1 MPATWYFELKKRNP
15 LLAKAGVIGFALAI
29 GLIFLSF
36 FDQREL
42 LGVSVWNKPIKFFLS
57 VSIYFWT
64 MGWLMEDLNQPKKVS
79 KISLFM
85 FLLLTGELV
94 IITFQAIRGEQSHYN
109 ITSYF
114 DAALFQLMGTM
125 IFLNSVVSARV
136 LVLFTKVKTLPKGYL
151 RAIQIGLIIFL
162 IAGFEGFFMAGR
174 LGHIIG
180 APDGQEG
187 IFFLGWAKAYGDLR
201 VFHFIGLHSIQVLS
215 LIGWYFFKDQP
226 GKITVVGLIYFLLSS
241 GTLWMALQGKG
252 LFSYID

>member
-1 MPATWYFELKKRNP
+1 MPVTWYFELEKRNP
-15 LLAKAGVIGFALAI
+15 LLAKAGALGFLIAI
-29 GLIFLSF
+29 GLVLGSL

-42 LGVSVWNKPIKFFLS
+42 LGINVWNKPIKFFLS

-79 KISLFM
+79 RISLFI

-109 ITSYF
+109 ISSYF
-114 DAALFQLMGTM
+114 DAALFQLMGIM
-125 IFLNSVVSARV
+125 IFINSVVAAWV
-136 LVLFTKVKTLPKGYL
+136 LFLFTKVKTLPKGYL

-174 LGHIIG
+174 LGHTIG

-201 VFHFIGLHSIQVLS
+201 IFHFVGLHSIQVLS
-215 LIGWYFFKDQP
+215 LVGWYLFKDQP
-226 GKITVVGLIYFLLSS
+226 GKITVVGLIYFILSS
-241 GTLWMALQGKG
+241 GTLWLALLGKG
-252 LFSYID
+252 LFSGID

>member
-1 MPATWYFELKKRNP
+1 MPATWYFELEKRNP
-15 LLAKAGVIGFALAI
+15 LLAKAGVIGFLIAI
-29 GLIFLSF
+29 GLVLVSF
-36 FDQREL
+36 FDPREL

-64 MGWLMEDLNQPKKVS
+64 MGWLMENLGQPKKVS
-79 KISLFM
+79 RISLFI
-85 FLLLTGELV
+85 FLLLTGELA

-109 ITSYF
+109 ISSYF
-114 DAALFQLMGTM
+114 DAALFQLMGIM
-125 IFLNSVVSARV
+125 IFLNSVVAAWV

-174 LGHIIG
+174 LGHTIG
-180 APDGQEG
+180 DSDGQEG

-201 VFHFIGLHSIQVLS
+201 VFHFLGLHSIQVLS
-215 LIGWYFFKDQP
+215 LVGWYFFKDQP
-226 GKITVVGLIYFLLSS
+226 GKITVAGVVYFILSS

-252 LFSYID
+252 LFG

>member
-1 MPATWYFELKKRNP
+1 MPGTWYFELEKRNP
-15 LLAKAGVIGFALAI
+15 LLAKAGAIGFLIAI
-29 GLIFLSF
+29 GLVLCSF

-64 MGWLMEDLNQPKKVS
+64 MGWLMENLNQPKKVYR
-79 KISLFM
+79 ISILI
-85 FLLLTGELV
+85 FLLLSGEL
-94 IITFQAIRGEQSHYN
+94 ITITFQAIQGEQSHYN

-114 DAALFQLMGTM
+114 DAALFQLMGIM
-125 IFLNSVVSARV
+125 IFLNSVVAAWV

-174 LGHIIG
+174 LGHTVG

-201 VFHFIGLHSIQVLS
+201 VFHFIGLHSIQVLA

-226 GKITVVGLIYFLLSS
+226 RKITLVGLIYFILSS
-241 GTLWMALQGKG
+241 GTLWMALQGKS
-252 LFSYID
+252 LFG

>member
-1 MPATWYFELKKRNP
+1 MPGTWYFELEKRNP
-15 LLAKAGVIGFALAI
+15 LLAKAGAIGFLIAI
-29 GLIFLSF
+29 GLVLGSF

-79 KISLFM
+79 RISILI
-85 FLLLTGELV
+85 FLLLTGELI

-109 ITSYF
+109 NTSYF
-114 DAALFQLMGTM
+114 DAALFQLMGIM
-125 IFLNSVVSARV
+125 IFLNSVVAAWV

-174 LGHIIG
+174 LGHTIG
-180 APDGQEG
+180 ASDGQEG

-201 VFHFIGLHSIQVLS
+201 VFHFVGLHSIQVLA

-226 GKITVVGLIYFLLSS
+226 RKITLVGLIYFILSS
-241 GTLWMALQGKG
+241 GTLWMALQGKS
-252 LFSYID
+252 LFG